1 MPESAEK
8 FDELRAIS
16 PDVSIELGK
25 TRGEETKES
34 RKNEKWNSD
43 DDDNDDVK
51 EEAEEEEE
59 EERAR
64 SASKGTVAVTCEKIG
79 EASQVREW
87 KRDASL
93 TVVDAGGGGK
103 GGGGGS
109 TGCGRC
115 RGRVVVGTIMS
126 GGCVGRREEGED
138 EGGELESVGE
148 DQGEGERQ
156 SENEPGKR
164 EAAGG
169 GRNRTARERERDGER
184 KRGRES

>member
-25 TRGEETKES
+25 NPRRGDEKES
-34 RKNEKWNSD
+34 RRNEKWNSVVD
-43 DDDNDDVK
+43 DDDVK
-51 EEAEEEEE
+51 EEAEEEEEE

-109 TGCGRC
+109 TG
-115 RGRVVVGTIMS
+115 RGR
-126 GGCVGRREEGED
+126 RRG
-138 EGGELESVGE
+138 
-148 DQGEGERQ
+148 
-156 SENEPGKR
+156 
-164 EAAGG
+164 AGG
-169 GRNRTARERERDGER
+169 
-184 KRGRES
+184 